1 MEFSEIKT
9 ELLNEKDKEEGRCKN
24 AYSGVLR
31 LPLSILSFLFGW
43 LTN

>member
-9 ELLNEKDKEEGRCKN
+9 ELLNEKDKEEGDVK
-24 AYSGVLR
+24 ALIPAFLR
-31 LPLSILSFLFGW
+31 LHLSILSFLFGW